1 MDQTKLNPQEPLGN
15 EQVDTVIDK
24 VIEMEGTPAD
34 ETAATAEAPI
44 EDAGRAEPE
53 AGTQTE
59 GAVEASIAPGPAAET
74 PCDVDAAAEAAGEPA
89 AGGTD
94 AEPQDEPAPEQGPAP
109 DPAPAAIPGFL
120 TRDQYGRMGDDPAPL
135 SPRFEVIDG
144 TGPLASTPEPEPRS
158 ASETAPEPIAPA
170 ACEPE
175 AQDGPSALASV
186 GTLLSQGATAMRQV
200 GAAKKAHDAARAELS
215 RLERQA
221 AEREEELERRRD
233 IDSRHG
239 GIVAEQTARRDAA
252 QAAANAAGERAREL
266 AAAAAEL
273 KGELAA
279 MKEDD
284 AQVEKRL
291 KAAVDAAEAKEASGR
306 ESGARLQ
313 RRLDDAERALKAAEE
328 ERETGVEAAQRT
340 VDSARARL
348 DTLREEFAEIS
359 RNPSANTAAYS
370 VRSTEIQNEISDA
383 MEALRRAQDDLPR
396 ITRETEAAVERARAL
411 AAEARKPID
420 DAKSAFRAVTGEA
433 DTARDELD
441 RARREAAERQRA
453 LRDRAAEQERAARE
467 QQAAQEAARDEAA
480 DAQGLIDEAEDIHAH
495 PEVTDQLAE
504 LLAQDR
510 ALMDEKRAQV
520 ESLAA
525 VEQDIRESTRDSRL
539 KFTGLLAGC
548 AAVAVVILLLV
559 FLL

>member
-1 MDQTKLNPQEPLGN
+1 MDQTKLNPQELLGN
-15 EQVDTVIDK
+15 EQVDTVIDEPTE
-24 VIEMEGTPAD
+24 VEGTPAD
-34 ETAATAEAPI
+34 EGAAESPIEDAIEASLAPEPVDEDPCEDDATAEA
-44 EDAGRAEPE
+44 
-53 AGTQTE
+53 
-59 GAVEASIAPGPAAET
+59 VS
-74 PCDVDAAAEAAGEPA
+74 EPA
-89 AGGTD
+89 ADDID
-94 AEPQDEPAPEQGPAP
+94 ADPEDEAGSEPDPVPE
-109 DPAPAAIPGFL
+109 PAPAAIPGFL
-120 TRDQYGRMGDDPAPL
+120 TRDQYERMGDDPAPL
-135 SPRFEVIDG
+135 SPKFEVIDG
-144 TGPLASTPEPEPRS
+144 TGPLASAPEPEPYGT
-158 ASETAPEPIAPA
+158 ADTAPELIAPIADAPD
-170 ACEPE
+170 

-186 GTLLSQGATAMRQV
+186 GTLLSQGANAMRQV

-221 AEREEELERRRD
+221 AEREEELGRRRD
-233 IDSRHG
+233 IDSRYG
-239 GIVAEQTARRDAA
+239 EIVTEQAARRDAA
-252 QAAANAAGERAREL
+252 QAAADAAEERAREL

-291 KAAVDAAEAKEASGR
+291 KAAVDAAEAKEESGR

-328 ERETGVEAAQRT
+328 ERETGVAAAQRT

-396 ITRETEAAVERARAL
+396 ITRETEAAVERARAM

-420 DAKSAFRAVTGEA
+420 EAKSAFRAVTGEA

-453 LRDRAAEQERAARE
+453 LRDRTAEQERAARE

-480 DAQGLIDEAEDIHAH
+480 DAQELIDEAEDVHAH
-495 PEVTDQLAE
+495 PEVTDQLAA

-510 ALMDEKRAQV
+510 ALMDDQRAQV

-548 AAVAVVILLLV
+548 AAVAVIILLLV